1 MNKPTKNNN
10 LIIIGLF
17 LISASFADDKLN
29 NLINDEYENISSRT
43 AIDYDT
49 KVVQAW
55 RDSVWVNKFKKVKT
69 YNDNGYLS
77 QKDSYKY
84 RDDQWS
90 LKGMTVFENNDNGD
104 PETTTRQAYRND
116 AWINRYRTN
125 FSYNDGGLL
134 MSKVE
139 QKWRQDVWRNKK
151 ETALTYEGDLCVT
164 KTISKW
170 RDSTWVDRAV
180 QELSYNNSG
189 DRTEKVTYRWRD
201 SDSTWTPRHRVI
213 YSYNDNAALSEKLVY
228 MWTDST
234 WVDKA
239 RASVGYD
246 DNQNPAQVLLEK
258 KDSTD
263 AWVNVSLRE
272 NTYSDNGLL
281 TETVRSKWR
290 DENWLPRKR
299 YEYNYS
305 TDREVLSAGAPAALP
320 KKIVLSQA
328 YPNPFNPVTTIRY
341 DLPLGTDVHLVV
353 FDILGREVK
362 TLVNEKQEAGFKSV
376 KWNGRNDM
384 GQTVSAGMYFYRI
397 HAGSFSK
404 VQKMVLLK

>member
-55 RDSVWVNKFKKVKT
+55 RDSVWVNKSKKVKT

-84 RDDQWS
+84 RDDEWS
-90 LKGMTVFENNDNGD
+90 LRGMTVYENNDNGG
-104 PETTTRQAYRND
+104 PEIKTKQAYRND

-151 ETALTYEGDLCVT
+151 ETALIYEGDLCVT

-170 RDSTWVDRAV
+170 RDSTWVDRV
-180 QELSYNNSG
+180 LKELFYNDNG
-189 DRTEKVTYRWRD
+189 DRDEKITYKWR
-201 SDSTWTPRHRVI
+201 DSTWTPRHRVI

-228 MWTDST
+228 KWTDST

-246 DNQNPAQVLLEK
+246 DNQNPVQVLLEK

-328 YPNPFNPVTTIRY
+328 YPNPFNPATTISYRLLEANHVRVDIY
-341 DLPLGTDVHLVV
+341 DMIGNKV
-353 FDILGREVK
+353 R
-362 TLVNEKQEAGFKSV
+362 TLVSQTQNAGTKSYQ
-376 KWNGRNDM
+376 WNATNDL
-384 GQTVSAGMYFYRI
+384 GQSVSAGMYIYTI
-397 HAGSFSK
+397 QAGDFIQSK
-404 VQKMVLLK
+404 KMVLLK

>member
-1 MNKPTKNNN
+1 MLKAVNRCT
-10 LIIIGLF
+10 IVTIGF
-17 LISASFADDKLN
+17 LSVSVLLADEKLN
-29 NLINDEYENISSRT
+29 DLINDEYENISSRT

-55 RDSVWVNKFKKVKT
+55 RDSAWVNKAKKVKT
-69 YNDNGYLS
+69 YDDNGYLS

-84 RDDQWS
+84 RDGEWS
-90 LKGMTVFENNDNGD
+90 LKGMTVFENNENGD
-104 PETTTRQAYRND
+104 PATTTNQAYRND
-116 AWINRYRTN
+116 AWRNRYRIN

-139 QKWRQDVWRNKK
+139 QKWRQDLWRNRKG
-151 ETALTYEGDLCVT
+151 TALEYEGELCVNR
-164 KTISKW
+164 TISKW
-170 RDSTWVDRAV
+170 HDSTWVDRAV
-180 QELSYNNSG
+180 QELSYNDAG
-189 DRTEKVTYRWRD
+189 DRTEKVTYKWR
-201 SDSTWTPRHRVI
+201 DSTWTPKHRVI
-213 YSYNDNAALSEKLVY
+213 YSYNDNAALSGKLFY
-228 MWTDST
+228 KWTDSA

-246 DNQNPAQVLLEK
+246 DNQIPVQVLLEK

-281 TETVRSKWR
+281 TEKVQSKWR

-305 TDREVLSAGAPAALP
+305 TDRGVLSAGAPAALP

-328 YPNPFNPVTTIRY
+328 YPNPFNPATTISYRLLDANHVRVDIY
-341 DLPLGTDVHLVV
+341 DMVGNKVC
-353 FDILGREVK
+353 
-362 TLVNEKQEAGFKSV
+362 TLVNQRQDAGTRSIL
-376 KWNGRNDM
+376 WNAINDR
-384 GQTVSAGMYFYRI
+384 GQPVAAGVYLYTVQAGGDWI
-397 HAGSFSK
+397 SK
-404 VQKMVLLK
+404 KMVLLK

>member
-10 LIIIGLF
+10 LIIICLF

-69 YNDNGYLS
+69 YNGNGYLS

-134 MSKVE
+134 MSEVE
-139 QKWRQDVWRNKK
+139 QKWRQDGWRNKK
-151 ETALTYEGDLCVT
+151 KTALTYEGELCVNR
-164 KTISKW
+164 TISKW
-170 RDSTWVDRAV
+170 RDSTWVDKV
-180 QELSYNNSG
+180 LKELFYNENG
-189 DRTEKVTYRWRD
+189 DRDEKITYKWR
-201 SDSTWTPRHRVI
+201 DSTWTPRHRVI

-228 MWTDST
+228 KWTDST

-246 DNQNPAQVLLEK
+246 DNQNPVQVLLEK

-328 YPNPFNPVTTIRY
+328 YPNPFNPVTTISYRLLEANHVRVDIY
-341 DLPLGTDVHLVV
+341 DMVGNKV
-353 FDILGREVK
+353 R
-362 TLVNEKQEAGFKSV
+362 TLVSQTQNAGTKSYQ
-376 KWNGRNDM
+376 WNATNDL
-384 GQTVSAGMYFYRI
+384 GQSVSAGMYIYTI
-397 HAGSFSK
+397 QAGDFIQSK
-404 VQKMVLLK
+404 KMVLLK

>member
-55 RDSVWVNKFKKVKT
+55 RDSAWVNKSKKVKT
-69 YNDNGYLS
+69 YDDNGYLS
-77 QKDSYKY
+77 QKDRYKY
-84 RDDQWS
+84 RDGEWS

-139 QKWRQDVWRNKK
+139 QKWREDGWRNKK

-170 RDSTWVDRAV
+170 RDSTWVDKV
-180 QELSYNNSG
+180 LKELFYNENG
-189 DRTEKVTYRWRD
+189 DRDENITYKWR
-201 SDSTWTPRHRVI
+201 DSTWTPRHRVI

-228 MWTDST
+228 KWTDST

-246 DNQNPAQVLLEK
+246 DNQNPVQILLEK

-263 AWVNVSLRE
+263 AWVYVSLRE

-328 YPNPFNPVTTIRY
+328 YPNPFNPATTISYHLLEANHVRVDIY
-341 DLPLGTDVHLVV
+341 DMIGNKV
-353 FDILGREVK
+353 R
-362 TLVNEKQEAGFKSV
+362 TLVSQTQNAGTKSYQ
-376 KWNGRNDM
+376 WNATNDL
-384 GQTVSAGMYFYRI
+384 GQSVSAGMYFYTI
-397 HAGSFSK
+397 QAGEYRDTK
-404 VQKMVLLK
+404 KMLFLK

>member
-55 RDSVWVNKFKKVKT
+55 RDSVWVNKAKKVKT
-69 YNDNGYLS
+69 YDDNGYLS
-77 QKDSYKY
+77 QKDRYKY
-84 RDDQWS
+84 RDGEWS
-90 LKGMTVFENNDNGD
+90 LKGMTVFENNENGD
-104 PETTTRQAYRND
+104 PATTTRQAYRND

-139 QKWRQDVWRNKK
+139 QKWREDGWRNKK

-170 RDSTWVDRAV
+170 RDSTWVDKV
-180 QELSYNNSG
+180 LKELVYNENG
-189 DRTEKVTYRWRD
+189 DRDEKITYKWR
-201 SDSTWTPRHRVI
+201 DSTWTPRHRVI

-228 MWTDST
+228 KWTDST

-281 TETVRSKWR
+281 IETVRSKWR

-328 YPNPFNPVTTIRY
+328 YPNPFNPATTISYHLLEANHVRVDIY
-341 DLPLGTDVHLVV
+341 DMIGNKV
-353 FDILGREVK
+353 R
-362 TLVNEKQEAGFKSV
+362 TLVSQTQNAGTKSYQ
-376 KWNGRNDM
+376 WNATNDL
-384 GQTVSAGMYFYRI
+384 GQSVSAGMYIYTI
-397 HAGSFSK
+397 QAGDFIQSK
-404 VQKMVLLK
+404 KMVLLK

>member
-69 YNDNGYLS
+69 YNGNGYLS

-134 MSKVE
+134 ISKVE

-328 YPNPFNPVTTIRY
+328 YPNPFNPATTISYRLMEANHVRVDIY
-341 DLPLGTDVHLVV
+341 DMLGNKV
-353 FDILGREVK
+353 R
-362 TLVNEKQEAGFKSV
+362 TLVSQTQNAGTKSYQ
-376 KWNGRNDM
+376 WNATNDL
-384 GQTVSAGMYFYRI
+384 GQSVSAGMYIYTI
-397 HAGSFSK
+397 QAGDFIQSK
-404 VQKMVLLK
+404 KMVLLK

>member
-55 RDSVWVNKFKKVKT
+55 RDSAWVNKAKKVKT
-69 YNDNGYLS
+69 YDDNGYLS
-77 QKDSYKY
+77 QKDRYKY
-84 RDDQWS
+84 RDGEWS
-90 LKGMTVFENNDNGD
+90 LKGMTVFENNENGD
-104 PETTTRQAYRND
+104 PATTTRQAYRND

-139 QKWRQDVWRNKK
+139 QKWREDGWRNKK

-170 RDSTWVDRAV
+170 RDSTWVDKV
-180 QELSYNNSG
+180 LKELFYNENG
-189 DRTEKVTYRWRD
+189 DRDEKITYKWR
-201 SDSTWTPRHRVI
+201 DSTWTPRHRVI

-228 MWTDST
+228 KWTDST

-246 DNQNPAQVLLEK
+246 DNQNSVQILLEK

-320 KKIVLSQA
+320 KKIALSQA
-328 YPNPFNPVTTIRY
+328 YPNPFNPATTISYRLLEANHVRVDIY
-341 DLPLGTDVHLVV
+341 DMIGNKV
-353 FDILGREVK
+353 R
-362 TLVNEKQEAGFKSV
+362 TLVSQTQNAGTKSYQ
-376 KWNGRNDM
+376 WNATNDL
-384 GQTVSAGMYFYRI
+384 GQSVSAGMYIYTI
-397 HAGSFSK
+397 QAGDFIQSK
-404 VQKMVLLK
+404 KMVLLK

>member
-55 RDSVWVNKFKKVKT
+55 RDSVWVNKAKKVKT
-69 YNDNGYLS
+69 YDDNGYLS
-77 QKDSYKY
+77 QKDRYKY
-84 RDDQWS
+84 RDGEWS

-139 QKWRQDVWRNKK
+139 QKWREDGWRNKK

-170 RDSTWVDRAV
+170 RDSTWVDKV
-180 QELSYNNSG
+180 LKELFYNENG
-189 DRTEKVTYRWRD
+189 DRDEKITYKWR
-201 SDSTWTPRHRVI
+201 DSTWTPRHRVI

-228 MWTDST
+228 KWTDST

-281 TETVRSKWR
+281 IETVRSKWR
-290 DENWLPRKR
+290 DENWLPRRR

-328 YPNPFNPVTTIRY
+328 YPNPFNPATTISYHLLEANHVRVDIY
-341 DLPLGTDVHLVV
+341 DMIGNKV
-353 FDILGREVK
+353 R
-362 TLVNEKQEAGFKSV
+362 TLVSQTQNAGTKSYQ
-376 KWNGRNDM
+376 WNATNDL
-384 GQTVSAGMYFYRI
+384 GQSVSAGMYIYTI
-397 HAGSFSK
+397 QAGDFIQSK
-404 VQKMVLLK
+404 KMVLLK

>member
-1 MNKPTKNNN
+1 MCRYTKNNK

-17 LISASFADDKLN
+17 LVSASFADDMLN
-29 NLINDEYENISSRT
+29 QMINDEYENISSRT

-55 RDSVWVNKFKKVKT
+55 RDSAWVNKSKKVKT
-69 YNDNGYLS
+69 YDDNGYLS
-77 QKDSYKY
+77 QKDRYKY
-84 RDDQWS
+84 RDGEWS
-90 LKGMTVFENNDNGD
+90 LKGMTIFENNENGD
-104 PETTTRQAYRND
+104 RATTTKQVYRND
-116 AWINRYRTN
+116 EWLNRYKIN

-134 MSKVE
+134 ISKVE
-139 QKWRQDVWRNKK
+139 QKWSQDVWRNKK
-151 ETALTYEGDLCVT
+151 ETALEYEGELCVN
-164 KTISKW
+164 KTISRW
-170 RDSTWVDRAV
+170 HDSTWVDRAIK
-180 QELSYNNSG
+180 ELSYNDSG
-189 DRTEKVTYRWRD
+189 DRTEKVTYRW

-228 MWTDST
+228 KWTDST

-239 RASVGYD
+239 RASIGYD
-246 DNQNPAQVLLEK
+246 DNQNRVQVLLEK

-272 NTYSDNGLL
+272 YMYYDNGLL

-328 YPNPFNPVTTIRY
+328 YPNPFNPVTTISYRLLEANHVRVDIY
-341 DLPLGTDVHLVV
+341 DMVGNKV
-353 FDILGREVK
+353 R
-362 TLVNEKQEAGFKSV
+362 TLVSQTQNAGTKSYQ
-376 KWNGRNDM
+376 WNATNDL
-384 GQTVSAGMYFYRI
+384 GQSVSAGMYIYTI
-397 HAGSFSK
+397 QAGDFIQSK
-404 VQKMVLLK
+404 KMVLLK

>member
-29 NLINDEYENISSRT
+29 NLINDEYENIYSRT
-43 AIDYDT
+43 AIDYES

-55 RDSVWVNKFKKVKT
+55 RDSAWVNKDKKINT
-69 YNDNGYLS
+69 YDDNGYLT
-77 QKDSYKY
+77 QKDRYKY
-84 RDDQWS
+84 RDDEWS
-90 LKGMTVFENNDNGD
+90 LRGMTVYENNDNGG
-104 PETTTRQAYRND
+104 PEIKTKQAYRND

-139 QKWRQDVWRNKK
+139 QKWRQDEWRNKK
-151 ETALTYEGDLCVT
+151 ETALIYEGDLCVN

-170 RDSTWVDRAV
+170 RDSTWVDRV
-180 QELSYNNSG
+180 LKELFYNDNG
-189 DRTEKVTYRWRD
+189 DRDEKITYKWR
-201 SDSTWTPRHRVI
+201 DSTWTPRHRVI

-228 MWTDST
+228 KWTDST

-263 AWVNVSLRE
+263 AWVNMSLRE
-272 NTYSDNGLL
+272 NTYSENGLL

-328 YPNPFNPVTTIRY
+328 YPNPFNPATTISYRLLEANHVRVDIY
-341 DLPLGTDVHLVV
+341 DMVGNKV
-353 FDILGREVK
+353 R
-362 TLVNEKQEAGFKSV
+362 TLVSQTQNAGTKSYQ
-376 KWNGRNDM
+376 WNATNDL
-384 GQTVSAGMYFYRI
+384 GQSVSAGMYIYTI
-397 HAGSFSK
+397 QAGDFIQSK
-404 VQKMVLLK
+404 KMVLLK

>member
-17 LISASFADDKLN
+17 LISTSIADDGLN

-55 RDSVWVNKFKKVKT
+55 RDSAWVNKSKKVKT
-69 YNDNGYLS
+69 YDDNGYLS
-77 QKDSYKY
+77 QKDRYKY
-84 RDDQWS
+84 RDGEWS
-90 LKGMTVFENNDNGD
+90 LKGMTVFENNENGD
-104 PETTTRQAYRND
+104 PATTTRQAYRND

-125 FSYNDGGLL
+125 FNYNDGGLL

-139 QKWRQDVWRNKK
+139 QKGRQDVWRNRK
-151 ETALTYEGDLCVT
+151 ETALEYEGELCVNR
-164 KTISKW
+164 TISRW
-170 RDSTWVDRAV
+170 HDSTWVDRAV
-180 QELSYNNSG
+180 QELSYNDAG
-189 DRTEKVTYRWRD
+189 DRTEKVTYKWR
-201 SDSTWTPRHRVI
+201 DSTWTPRHRVI
-213 YSYNDNAALSEKLVY
+213 YSYNDNAALSEKLFY
-228 MWTDST
+228 KWTDSA

-246 DNQNPAQVLLEK
+246 DNQNPVQALLEK

-290 DENWLPRKR
+290 DENWQPHRR
-299 YEYNYS
+299 HEYNYS
-305 TDREVLSAGAPAALP
+305 TDRGVLSAGAPAALP
-320 KKIVLSQA
+320 KKIALSQA
-328 YPNPFNPVTTIRY
+328 YPNPFNPATTISYRLLEANHVRVDIY
-341 DLPLGTDVHLVV
+341 DMIGNKV
-353 FDILGREVK
+353 R
-362 TLVNEKQEAGFKSV
+362 TLVSQTQNAGAKSYQ
-376 KWNGRNDM
+376 WNATNDL
-384 GQTVSAGMYFYRI
+384 GQSVSAGIYSYTIQAGEYRDT
-397 HAGSFSK
+397 K
-404 VQKMVLLK
+404 KMLFLK